1 MELKDNSESFQKC
14 KRDGGTPPTHILA
27 TALTVN
33 GLNRSI
39 KNVTSLLTK
48 ARVQPERLET

>member
-14 KRDGGTPPTHILA
+14 KRDGGTPPPHTHILA

-48 ARVQPERLET
+48 ARVQPET

>member
-1 MELKDNSESFQKC
+1 MELKDNSESFKKC
-14 KRDGGTPPTHILA
+14 KRDGGTPHTHILA

-48 ARVQPERLET
+48 ARVQPET